1 MLNALKTNGMEKE
14 ICTISITTNWLG
26 DEYTFFENDK
36 IKRVYDNNS
45 LSSDVTEWLEASQIS
60 KQNKDKLIR
69 NCPEEFKERI
79 MLILDY
85 P

>member
-1 MLNALKTNGMEKE
+1 MEKE
-14 ICTISITTNWLG
+14 ICTISITSNWLG
-26 DEYTFFENDK
+26 DEYTFYEDDK
-36 IKRVYDNNS
+36 IKRKYDNNS
-45 LSSDVTEWLEASQIS
+45 LSSDVTEWLESNQIS
-60 KQNKDKLIR
+60 KQNKDKIIK

>member
-1 MLNALKTNGMEKE
+1 MEKE
-14 ICTISITTNWLG
+14 ICTISITNNWLG
-26 DEYTFFENDK
+26 DEYTFYEDDK
-36 IKRVYDNNS
+36 IKRKYDNNS
-45 LSSDVTEWLEASQIS
+45 LSSDVTEWLESNQIS
-60 KQNKDKLIR
+60 KQNKDKIIK

>member
-1 MLNALKTNGMEKE
+1 MLNDLKTNEMEKE

-45 LSSDVTEWLEASQIS
+45 LSSDVTEWLEPVQIS

>member
-1 MLNALKTNGMEKE
+1 MEKE

-26 DEYTFFENDK
+26 DEYTFYEDET
-36 IKRVYDNNS
+36 IKRAYDNSSLNS
-45 LSSDVTEWLEASQIS
+45 GVTEWLEPTQIS
-60 KQNKDKLIR
+60 KQNKDKLVK

>member
-1 MLNALKTNGMEKE
+1 MEKE

-26 DEYTFFENDK
+26 DQYTFYEDNT
-36 IKRVYDNNS
+36 IKRIFDNNS
-45 LSSDVTEWLEASQIS
+45 LNSDVTEWLEPSQIS
-60 KQNKDKLIR
+60 KQNKDKLIK

>member
-1 MLNALKTNGMEKE
+1 MEKE
-14 ICTISITTNWLG
+14 ICTISITSNWLG
-26 DEYTFFENDK
+26 DEYTFYEDDK
-36 IKRVYDNNS
+36 IKRKYDNHS
-45 LSSDVTEWLEASQIS
+45 LSSDVTEWLEPKQIS
-60 KQNKDKLIR
+60 KQNKDKLIK

>member
-1 MLNALKTNGMEKE
+1 MLNSQKNTEMEKE
-14 ICTISITTNWLG
+14 ICTISITSSWLG
-26 DEYTFFENDK
+26 DAYTFYEDDK

-45 LSSDVTEWLEASQIS
+45 LSSDVTEWLEPKQIS